1 MVNGPNFL
9 HSKGVD
15 MHHSYLKIFFY
26 VIGFVVL
33 VSIACGPNT
42 VGDPTATSVLK
53 VQEEEPE
60 ADLPDVPDEPEIIP
74 TNTTAP
80 TFTTAPRPTNTTA
93 PPEEEVEEPE
103 EDVPLAY
110 FTEEFDGDL
119 SSWSWFLMSEG
130 DDNWDLYTEDGYL
143 VFDLPGEYQW
153 VYVLYEEYS
162 YPEVRIDILAD
173 NRGKNTNSVSLI
185 CNYSDEEGW
194 YEFNITNGGK
204 YTLSA
209 YFEQDG
215 EYKFLAD
222 GGSVNIRTGRD
233 ENWYTAICRGN
244 QLELYINGILEK
256 EFTDRKYNL
265 KEGLV
270 GLSVSSFDVLP
281 ILVEI
286 DYFSISLP

>member
-1 MVNGPNFL
+1 
-9 HSKGVD
+9 
-15 MHHSYLKIFFY
+15 MHPKYLKISFF

-33 VSIACGPNT
+33 VSIACGPNK
-42 VGDPTATSVLK
+42 VGDPTATPVPP
-53 VQEEEPE
+53 VQVEEPE
-60 ADLPDVPDEPEIIP
+60 ADLPDVPEEPEIIP

-110 FTEEFDGDL
+110 FTEEFEGDL
-119 SSWSWFLMSEG
+119 SSWTYFLMRA
-130 DDNWDLYTEDGYL
+130 DDDDWDFYIEDGYL
-143 VFDLPGEYQW
+143 VFDLQGENQW
-153 VYVLYEEYS
+153 VYLLYEEYY
-162 YPEVRIDILAD
+162 YPEVRIDVWAE

-185 CNYSDEEGW
+185 CNYSDDEGW

-204 YTLSA
+204 YQLLA
-209 YFEQDG
+209 YFEQDA
-215 EYKFLAD
+215 EYKLLAD
-222 GGSVNIRTGRD
+222 GGSVNVNTGRD
-233 ENWYTAICRGN
+233 SNWYTAICQGN

>member
-173 NRGKNTNSVSLI
+173 NRGKNTNSVRLI